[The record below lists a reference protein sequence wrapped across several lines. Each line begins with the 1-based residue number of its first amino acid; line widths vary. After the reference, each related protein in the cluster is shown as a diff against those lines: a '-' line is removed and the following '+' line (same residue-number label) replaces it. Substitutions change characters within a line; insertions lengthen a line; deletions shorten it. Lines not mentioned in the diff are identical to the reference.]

1 MAPNLSPNLIIALV
15 VLPLVG
21 ALIAWAGD
29 VIGYRLGRS
38 RRSLFGL
45 RPRATARLVGALVG
59 AVLPLAGLAFAMAVS
74 QDARDAILRIRQLR
88 QETITLARD
97 KETLTAERS
106 AALRQ
111 ARSADAE
118 RMKAEERLA
127 STQQALQENRAVLGT
142 VRASLTDAKA
152 RLATARGDL
161 SRARSDLTK
170 ARGDL
175 AKAQGDLAKA
185 QGDLTK
191 AQGDLTKARSD
202 LAKAEEDL
210 GKAREDLEQ
219 AQADLTRA
227 REDLSA
233 TEEDLAAAEKQMQSL
248 QAELENLA
256 ALERSIAAAQEHLGT
271 LETELARHQDRL
283 AETRYALDR
292 YRIAARAI
300 IEQEVAFEPGDEI
313 IRAIVEA
320 DRTVDQLEAILEE
333 LLNFAGAAA
342 MRHGIA
348 VGPTGR
354 AVRIVGPVPPEAM
367 LTRISESDIL
377 REVAR
382 RISAG
387 DAPTYVVII
396 RAWGRVFANQAEP
409 MTAEFWVAPNR
420 VVFHAG
426 EVILTADIDGSL
438 PRAHVFRDL
447 WQTMTDT
454 RRIAANRGML
464 PSPKTGR
471 YGEVPAEE
479 LLGALDRI
487 LDIGAPATVRMI
499 VVNDTRVAQPEET
512 PMMLRLTVS
521 AAERQ

>member
-1 MAPNLSPNLIIALV
+1 MALNLSPNLIIALV
-15 VLPLVG
+15 VLPLIG

-45 RPRATARLVGALVG
+45 RPRATARMVGLFVG

-88 QETITLARD
+88 QETITLSRD
-97 KETLTAERS
+97 KEALEGERRAALQEARS
-106 AALRQ
+106 ARDS
-111 ARSADAE
+111 ARDADAE
-118 RMKAEERLA
+118 RMRAEERLA
-127 STQQALQENRAVLGT
+127 ATQQALDANRAVLST
-142 VRASLTDAKA
+142 VQASLAEAKA
-152 RLATARGDL
+152 NLATARGEL
-161 SRARSDLTK
+161 SQ

-185 QGDLTK
+185 RS
-191 AQGDLTKARSD
+191 DLTKARSD
-202 LAKAEEDL
+202 LTKAQEDL
-210 GKAREDLEQ
+210 GQARSDLET

-227 REDLSA
+227 QEDLSA

-271 LETELARHQDRL
+271 LETQLARYQDQL
-283 AETRYALDR
+283 AETRHALDR

-333 LLNFAGAAA
+333 LLSFAGAAA

-354 AVRIVGPVPPEAM
+354 AVRIVAPVPPDAM
-367 LTRISESDIL
+367 LTRVSETDII

-382 RISAG
+382 RISEG
-387 DAPTYVVII
+387 DAPTYVVIV
-396 RAWGRVFANQAEP
+396 RAWGRVFAKQAEP
-409 MTAEFWVAPNR
+409 MTAEIWTAPNR
-420 VVFHAG
+420 VIFQAG
-426 EVILTADIDGSL
+426 EVILTTEIDGSL
-438 PRAHVFRDL
+438 PRAHVFRNL
-447 WQTMTDT
+447 WQTMTDI

-464 PSPKTGR
+464 PSPRTGR

-479 LLGALDRI
+479 LLDALDKI
-487 LDIGAPATVRMI
+487 LDIGAPATVRMTVI
-499 VVNDTRVAQPEET
+499 NDTRVAPPEEM
-512 PMMLRLTVS
+512 PMMIRLTVF
-521 AAERQ
+521 AAEER

>member
-45 RPRATARLVGALVG
+45 RPRATARLVGVFVG

-88 QETITLARD
+88 QETITLSRD
-97 KETLTAERS
+97 KDALTAERT
-106 AALRQ
+106 AALQEARTARSS
-111 ARSADAE
+111 ARSADTE

-127 STQQALQENRAVLGT
+127 ATQQALDANRALLHSVQADLAG
-142 VRASLTDAKA
+142 AKA
-152 RLATARGDL
+152 HLATARADL
-161 SRARSDLTK
+161 SRAQ
-170 ARGDL
+170 GDL

-191 AQGDLTKARSD
+191 AQGDLAKARGDLTKAQGDLTKAR
-202 LAKAEEDL
+202 
-210 GKAREDLEQ
+210 GDLEQ
-219 AQADLTRA
+219 AQADLSEA
-227 REDLSA
+227 QEDLSA
-233 TEEDLAAAEKQMQSL
+233 TEEDLAVAQKQMQSL

-271 LETELARHQDRL
+271 LETELARNQDRL
-283 AETRYALDR
+283 AETRHALDR

-320 DRTVDQLEAILEE
+320 DRTVDQLEAILDE

-354 AVRIVGPVPPEAM
+354 AVRIVAPVPPEAM
-367 LTRISESDIL
+367 LTRITEGEII

-387 DAPTYVVII
+387 EAPNYVVII
-396 RAWGRVFANQAEP
+396 RAWGRVFENQAEP

-426 EVILTADIDGSL
+426 EVILTTDIDGGL
-438 PRAHVFRDL
+438 PRAHVFRNL
-447 WQTMTDT
+447 WQTMTDI

-479 LLGALDRI
+479 LLDALDRI
-487 LDIGAPATVRMI
+487 LDIGGPATVRMI
-499 VVNDTRVAQPEET
+499 VVNDTRVAQPEEM
-512 PMMLRLTVS
+512 PMMIRLTVS
-521 AAERQ
+521 AAEKQ